1 MTIRVLIADDHP
13 IIRSGVRSE
22 LSRDHDIQIVG
33 EATNGDE
40 ALAKTR
46 ELKPDVLVLDIRMPG
61 LNISSVLQQLKV
73 EENPARILILSA
85 FGDSGNVLGA
95 INLGA
100 QGYLLKDE
108 APAAIIQAVKAIA
121 NGEPWFSGSVRSIV
135 NDHMQGKLR
144 LPSEILTEREYGI
157 LKCIAEGLSNLEI
170 SEKLYVTERTVEF
183 HISNLYRKIGVDTK
197 VKAVLWAQENHVLD
211 TSSNG

>member
-22 LSRDHDIQIVG
+22 LSRDCDIQIVG

-61 LNISSVLQQLKV
+61 LKISSVLDQLKV

-108 APAAIIQAVKAIA
+108 APAAIIQAVKTIA

-144 LPSEILTEREYGI
+144 LPSEILTEREYSI

-170 SEKLYVTERTVEF
+170 SEKLFVTERTVEF

-211 TSSNG
+211 TSGNG